1 MKRAFALVVLAGL
14 CGACKRPAAPEAPT
28 GRLAEAVLQTRNL
41 GNCGAVVPQEW
52 PAGWPVP
59 SAAPGAARYSL
70 FFYPLGGGP
79 DEGPRMFAPGA
90 DASLELAE
98 KPSASCRARPGARVE
113 LKGARYTAAAEALE
127 TEAFDAE
134 AERLYALT
142 EAAGRAFAAG
152 RPAPSKD
159 DAAAA
164 RDYLALFE
172 TLAEPP
178 LLAEYYRLNPRFWEW
193 VRAAAGRS
201 IPKA

>member
-1 MKRAFALVVLAGL
+1 MKRAFAFVVLAGL
-14 CGACKRPAAPEAPT
+14 CGACKRPAAPEPT
-28 GRLAEAVLQTRNL
+28 GRLAEAVLQARNL

-59 SAAPGAARYSL
+59 SATPGAARFSL
-70 FFYPLGGGP
+70 FFYPLGGTP
-79 DEGPRMFAPGA
+79 DEGPRLFAPGA

-98 KPSASCRARPGARVE
+98 KPSASCRTRPGVRLE
-113 LKGARYTAAAEALE
+113 IKGPRYTAAAEALE

-134 AERLYALT
+134 ADRLYALT
-142 EAAGRAFAAG
+142 ETAGRAFAAG
-152 RPAPSKD
+152 RPAPTKE

-193 VRAAAGRS
+193 VRVAAGRS